1 MSSDDPVVVKGYADL
16 ASDRNLKGDEPDV
29 VARELQDV
37 GGEEEYLVAWIPDW
51 LAEEKDLEPV
61 GRSEN
66 VISGRID
73 HETEDAYLV
82 KDGRDD
88 AWLPKSVIRLY
99 RLAPEA
105 EISIPQRGVTDYAR
119 EGM

>member
-1 MSSDDPVVVKGYADL
+1 MTGDEILVKGYADL
-16 ASDRNLKGDEPDV
+16 ISDPKLKGDDPDD

-37 GGEEEYLVAWIPDW
+37 GGEEDHLVAWLPDW
-51 LAEEKDLEPV
+51 LTEEKGLEPV

-66 VISGRID
+66 VVSGRID

-82 KDGRDD
+82 KDGRDE
-88 AWLPKSVIRLY
+88 AWLPKSVIRVS
-99 RLAPEA
+99 RLVPGA
-105 EISIPQRGVTDYAR
+105 EISIPQRGLTDYAR

>member
-1 MSSDDPVVVKGYADL
+1 MASDDVILVKGYADL
-16 ASDRNLKGDEPDV
+16 ASDAKLRGDEPDV

-37 GGEEEYLVAWIPDW
+37 GGEEEYLIARIPDW

-88 AWLPKSVIRLY
+88 AWLPKSVIRVY
-99 RLAPEA
+99 RLAPGS
-105 EISIPQRGVTDYAR
+105 EISIPQRGLTDYAR
-119 EGM
+119 EGT

>member
-1 MSSDDPVVVKGYADL
+1 MSSDSPVVAKGYADL
-16 ASDRNLKGDEPDV
+16 VSDPKLEGDDPDD

-37 GGEEEYLVAWIPDW
+37 GGEEEYLVAWLPDW
-51 LAEEKDLEPV
+51 LAEEKDLKPV

-66 VISGRID
+66 VVSGRID

-82 KDGRDD
+82 KSGRDD
-88 AWLPKSVIRLY
+88 AWLPKSVIRVY
-99 RLAPEA
+99 WLAPGV
-105 EISIPQRGVTDYAR
+105 EISIPQRGLTDYAR